1 MGLLNAVGGKKA
13 KMAMSDSDA
22 LTDLG
27 DLEKELENPSKKAG
41 KGKGR
46 AKKVKTE
53 DQESEDPARSEAAPP
68 KKKRKRI
75 PKKDQT
81 HLPDISY
88 PPRHWESQ
96 KFIGAHVSI
105 SEGAHYAPHRALML
119 GGKAFGMFTKTQ
131 KAWKGPPLSE
141 ASLKLFPMRCGGK
154 TETEPDEDGETREIQ
169 LGDGRGFD
177 LAKHI
182 VPQWVKRL

>member
-1 MGLLNAVGGKKA
+1 MVLCTLGGKKA
-13 KMAMSDSDA
+13 KTAMSDSDA
-22 LTDLG
+22 LTDLD
-27 DLEKELENPSKKAG
+27 DLEKELEKPSTKAG

-46 AKKVKTE
+46 TKNVKTKDRE
-53 DQESEDPARSEAAPP
+53 AGDDDGAEATPAPA

-81 HLPDISY
+81 HLPDITY
-88 PPRHWESQ
+88 PPRHWESH

-119 GGKAFGMFTKTQ
+119 SGKAFGMFTKTQ

-141 ASLKLFPMRCGGK
+141 ASLKLFPMRCGGR
-154 TETEPDEDGETREIQ
+154 TETEPNEEGETKEIQ

-182 VPQWVKRL
+182 VPQ